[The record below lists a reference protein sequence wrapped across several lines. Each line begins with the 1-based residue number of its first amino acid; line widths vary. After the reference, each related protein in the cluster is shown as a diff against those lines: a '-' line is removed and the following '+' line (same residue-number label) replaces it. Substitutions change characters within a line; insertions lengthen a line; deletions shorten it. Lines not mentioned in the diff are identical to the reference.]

1 MATTALNRLEPA
13 YFRVEIDTFEI
24 DNLSPQFLP
33 QGDQATLGVVTVAA
47 GVVTAVAIS
56 DGGSGY
62 LPGQVVTIVG
72 SNTTE
77 ADVEVATVDGSGAIT
92 AFTINDGGTGYGAPT
107 ATIDLPRLLPDT
119 LAESLDIEQAN
130 MRYEA
135 VIRGASDTIQPL
147 FTADIV
153 TTGRTVDTP
162 ATNIKFTLPYDRP
175 EFLDTEDETSV
186 PDRLTGADA
195 IKRFIARELIRD
207 VVMNREV
214 FNPELTPV
222 PDPQEF
228 GSQILEV
235 TAVKAAADIATAEA
249 KITITEITNLVD

>member
-13 YFRVEIDTFEI
+13 YFRVEIDTFKV
-24 DNLSPQFLP
+24 DNVSPQFLP
-33 QGDQATLGVVTVAA
+33 QGDQATLGAVTIGGNA
-47 GVVTAVAIS
+47 VTAIAIT

-62 LPGQVVTIVG
+62 LPGQAVTITGDGVD
-72 SNTTE
+72 
-77 ADVEVATVDGSGAIT
+77 ADVVVGTVDGDGAIT
-92 AFTINDGGTGYGAPT
+92 GFTINDGGSGFTAAT
-107 ATIDLPRLLPDT
+107 ATIDLPRLLPDS
-119 LAESLDIEQAN
+119 LAESLDIERAN
-130 MRYEA
+130 MRFEA
-135 VIRGASDTIQPL
+135 VIRGVSTTIHPL

-186 PDRLTGADA
+186 PDRLTGVAA
-195 IKRFIARELIRD
+195 IKRFVARELIRD

-214 FNPELTPV
+214 FNPELSPV
-222 PDPQEF
+222 PDEQQLGP
-228 GSQILEV
+228 QILEV

-249 KITITEITNLVD
+249 KITVTEITNLVN

>member
-24 DNLSPQFLP
+24 DNVSPQFHP
-33 QGDQATLGVVTVAA
+33 QGDQATLGVVTI
-47 GVVTAVAIS
+47 TTNAVSAIAIT

-62 LPGQVVTIVG
+62 LPGQAVTITGDGVD
-72 SNTTE
+72 
-77 ADVEVATVDGSGAIT
+77 ADVVVGTVDGAGAIT
-92 AFTINDGGTGYGAPT
+92 GFTINDGGSGYSAAT

-119 LAESLDIEQAN
+119 LAKSLDIEHAN
-130 MRYEA
+130 MRWEA
-135 VIRGASDTIQPL
+135 VVRGASDTIQPL

-186 PDRLTGADA
+186 PDRLTGTDA
-195 IKRFIARELIRD
+195 VKRFVARELIRD

-214 FNPELTPV
+214 FNPELSPV
-222 PDPQEF
+222 PDEQQLGP
-228 GSQILEV
+228 QILEV

-249 KITITEITNLVD
+249 AITITEILNLVD